1 MKELESFS
9 PQVWYQ
15 MYKKP
20 IDLIFNRLF
29 DDLVLELLEQ
39 GKNKTPYYNW
49 WKKSDFVSP
58 EKRGLPQY
66 ENIKPV
72 FAKNW
77 WGRFWIQESGCE
89 LLERLEYIKD
99 LLDINQDRFDAIL
112 IYYLNQRYSSEF
124 GDRIIKDIGDSCR
137 EYNN

>member
-1 MKELESFS
+1 MKEPESFS

-29 DDLVLELLEQ
+29 DDLVLELTD
-39 GKNKTPYYNW
+39 NKTPYYRW
-49 WKKSDFVSP
+49 WKKSDVVAP
-58 EKRGLPQY
+58 EKGGLPRY
-66 ENIKPV
+66 KNKPV

-89 LLERLEYIKD
+89 LLERLEYIKN

-124 GDRIIKDIGDSCR
+124 GDRIIKDIGDSCL
-137 EYNN
+137 Y